1 MSTERSLELFRA
13 YNYTPRIAELLA
25 IRFLVSPGNLSD
37 SPKLKK
43 IIGVF
48 AFLAP
53 VHPHQ
58 NQFPAT
64 LRRGQPQNSL
74 NDQQSNISVLIQQET
89 QIFTKIFCASPLTLS
104 ATQASVPE

>member
-1 MSTERSLELFRA
+1 M
-13 YNYTPRIAELLA
+13 LA
-25 IRFLVSPGNLSD
+25 PVIFLVA
-37 SPKLKK
+37 KHRK

-53 VHPHQ
+53 VNPHQ

-74 NDQQSNISVLIQQET
+74 NDQ
-89 QIFTKIFCASPLTLS
+89 
-104 ATQASVPE
+104 

>member
-1 MSTERSLELFRA
+1 M
-13 YNYTPRIAELLA
+13 LA
-25 IRFLVSPGNLSD
+25 PVIFLD
-37 SPKLKK
+37 SPKLEK

-53 VHPHQ
+53 EHPHQ

-74 NDQQSNISVLIQQET
+74 
-89 QIFTKIFCASPLTLS
+89 KRS
-104 ATQASVPE
+104 AIYHAHQKQARM

>member
-1 MSTERSLELFRA
+1 MVG
-13 YNYTPRIAELLA
+13 YTVLWG
-25 IRFLVSPGNLSD
+25 PGNLSH

-48 AFLAP
+48 TFLAP
-53 VHPHQ
+53 VNPHQ

-74 NDQQSNISVLIQQET
+74 NDQ
-89 QIFTKIFCASPLTLS
+89 
-104 ATQASVPE
+104 

>member
-1 MSTERSLELFRA
+1 MG
-13 YNYTPRIAELLA
+13 
-25 IRFLVSPGNLSD
+25 PGNLFVA
-37 SPKLKK
+37 KHRK

-53 VHPHQ
+53 VNPHQ

-74 NDQQSNISVLIQQET
+74 NDQ
-89 QIFTKIFCASPLTLS
+89 
-104 ATQASVPE
+104 

>member
-1 MSTERSLELFRA
+1 MVGYAVLWG
-13 YNYTPRIAELLA
+13 
-25 IRFLVSPGNLSD
+25 PGNLLVA
-37 SPKLKK
+37 KHRK

-64 LRRGQPQNSL
+64 LWRGQP
-74 NDQQSNISVLIQQET
+74 
-89 QIFTKIFCASPLTLS
+89 
-104 ATQASVPE
+104 

>member
-1 MSTERSLELFRA
+1 MAPVIFSH
-13 YNYTPRIAELLA
+13 
-25 IRFLVSPGNLSD
+25 

-48 AFLAP
+48 TFLAP
-53 VHPHQ
+53 VQHPHQ

-74 NDQQSNISVLIQQET
+74 NDQ
-89 QIFTKIFCASPLTLS
+89 
-104 ATQASVPE
+104 

>member
-1 MSTERSLELFRA
+1 MAPVIFFVAKHR
-13 YNYTPRIAELLA
+13 
-25 IRFLVSPGNLSD
+25 
-37 SPKLKK
+37 K

-64 LRRGQPQNSL
+64 LWRGQPQNSL
-74 NDQQSNISVLIQQET
+74 NDQQSITHTGNRQE
-89 QIFTKIFCASPLTLS
+89 CDV
-104 ATQASVPE
+104 ATF